1 MTVDQRRLDLTHIA
15 SSSAALASRDRE
27 FFAENGFLNLGVRLD
42 DDDLQKFVAMF
53 DSDGERFPYFWHPYG
68 HHQYANYDALITSP
82 EFDGLIRHPNVL
94 PTIEALMGGPVC
106 FGEIGLRLMHP
117 YQGSEHRS
125 WHRDRAQ
132 WTEHPLHT
140 DYLQLIVYLTD
151 VDDTTHCLSLS
162 PQSIQEEVLRDPKE
176 QVARGGIVD
185 CLGPA
190 GTCFLFNVAVLH
202 TATTRPTTR
211 QRKSVQIYYGHRH
224 RAPLANDSAIPA
236 TFWRDSQDE
245 ETRGFYGVIND
256 RTRLFRDAFP
266 SLDGRDEGSDPDKR

>member
-1 MTVDQRRLDLTHIA
+1 MTHIA
-15 SSSAALASRDRE
+15 SSSEALAPRDRE

-53 DSDGERFPYFWHPYG
+53 DSDRERFPYFWHPYG
-68 HHQYANYDALITSP
+68 YHQHANYDALITSP
-82 EFDGLIRHPNVL
+82 QFDGLIRHPNVL
-94 PTIEALMGGPVC
+94 PTIEAIMGGPVC
-106 FGEIGLRLMHP
+106 FGEIGLRLMSP
-117 YQGSEHRS
+117 YKGTEHQS
-125 WHRDRAQ
+125 WHRDRGQ

-162 PQSIQEEVLRDPKE
+162 PQSIREEVLRDPKD

-185 CLGPA
+185 CLGPS
-190 GTCFLFNVAVLH
+190 GTCFLFNVALLH
-202 TATTRPTTR
+202 TATTRPTSR
-211 QRKSVQIYYGHRH
+211 QRKSVQIYYGHRQ

-266 SLDGRDEGSDPDKR
+266 SLDGLDEGNDPAKS